1 MGRISFDNYG
11 KRAQIL
17 NDYTSI
23 SGRYPIQKEA
33 EKYILLDIIEKL
45 IIKPD
50 DTCLDIGCGVGN
62 ILIPLSFLV
71 KKITGIDHNLVIE
84 KLKTRFTDSND
95 IEVISGNFIDLDLK
109 NTYTK
114 IIVYSVLH
122 CLEDENEVIKFIDKT
137 ISLLSPGGNILFGDI
152 PNESKKKRF
161 LSTAYGSNFLKEWS
175 KILHKYE
182 ETHHSEILNLQK
194 LEDDNKL
201 VKFNDEFVIKIVS
214 FLRNKGYHAYIIPQS
229 PGLPFYHTREDILVE
244 KLL

>member
-17 NDYTSI
+17 NNYTSI
-23 SGRYPIQKEA
+23 SGRYTFQKEA
-33 EKYILLDIIEKL
+33 EKYILWDIIEKL

-84 KLKTRFTDSND
+84 KLKTRFTDSID
-95 IEVISGNFIDLDLK
+95 IEVISGNFLDLDLK

-137 ISLLSPGGNILFGDI
+137 ISLLPPDGKVLFGDI
-152 PNESKKKRF
+152 PNESKKERF

-175 KILHKYE
+175 KVLQKHK

-201 VKFNDEFVIKIVS
+201 VKFNDEFVLKIVS

-229 PGLPFYHTREDILVE
+229 PGLPFYYTREDILVE